1 VGLLTVYSMTKIWA
15 EGFWKEAEGD
25 GSPKVPLSAW
35 RLAPVAILAVLTVVI
50 GLGAEPV
57 YRLAA
62 GAAEVLLTPELYV
75 TAVLQGGAP

>member
-1 VGLLTVYSMTKIWA
+1 MTKIWA
-15 EGFWKEAEGD
+15 EGFWKEAGPVAGAEQ
-25 GSPKVPLSAW
+25 PPMVQLSAW
-35 RLAPVAILAVLTVVI
+35 RLAPVAILAFLTVAI

>member
-1 VGLLTVYSMTKIWA
+1 MT
-15 EGFWKEAEGD
+15 
-25 GSPKVPLSAW
+25 LSAW
-35 RLAPVAILAVLTVVI
+35 RLAPVAILAFLTVAI